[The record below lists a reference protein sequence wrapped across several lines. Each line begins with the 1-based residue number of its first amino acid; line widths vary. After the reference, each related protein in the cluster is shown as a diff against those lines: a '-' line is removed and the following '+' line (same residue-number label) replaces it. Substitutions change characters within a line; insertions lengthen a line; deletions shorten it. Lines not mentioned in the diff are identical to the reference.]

1 MTEREKQLDKM
12 NDKLAERN
20 GVLILENMGLKAQVK
35 NFKFDR
41 DNLKKRLSEAK
52 TYKKQ
57 QIWADAEYGAQG
69 FSIDAEFYLQED
81 IVELTDSELKEN
93 S

>member
-20 GVLILENMGLKAQVK
+20 GELILENMELKAQAK

-41 DNLKKRLSEAK
+41 DNLKKRLSEAPRHH
-52 TYKKQ
+52 YFNG
-57 QIWADAEYGAQG
+57 QISESVRLTAEKYRNVETLFA
-69 FSIDAEFYLQED
+69 L
-81 IVELTDSELKEN
+81 VELTDSELKEI

>member
-20 GVLILENMGLKAQVK
+20 GELILENMELKAQAK

-41 DNLKKRLSEAK
+41 DNLKKRLSEAPRHH
-52 TYKKQ
+52 TLR
-57 QIWADAEYGAQG
+57 QISESVRLW
-69 FSIDAEFYLQED
+69 
-81 IVELTDSELKEN
+81 LTKYST
-93 S
+93 